1 MRQSLPYAPMA
12 EAQDGRF
19 SAPYKRKEDATIW
32 CRPPSCDVFSYWMKS
47 VSAAG
52 IGFAIDAVLLK

>member
-1 MRQSLPYAPMA
+1 MA
-12 EAQDGRF
+12 GRAGNGN
-19 SAPYKRKEDATIW
+19 SAPYKQKEDATIW
-32 CRPPSCDVFSYWMKS
+32 CRPPFVRRMFSYWMKS